1 MKVSQNFTSEFP
13 EKHGERW
20 KYQSKSKG
28 FPERPLWE
36 SPETQ
41 LRTYWTSTKM
51 LPQTEPNPPK
61 QRKKHK
67 TKIRTKPMP
76 AKNRYG
82 LLALTARETEV
93 LSLIAQG
100 KTNYEIG
107 VILSASTG
115 TICKHVE
122 HILCKLDVKNRTA
135 AAVIALA
142 AVARGAGRVSLRL
155 GLFLSWI
162 FSVFGGL
169 TVMGVAT

>member
-1 MKVSQNFTSEFP
+1 
-13 EKHGERW
+13 
-20 KYQSKSKG
+20 
-28 FPERPLWE
+28 
-36 SPETQ
+36 
-41 LRTYWTSTKM
+41 M
-51 LPQTEPNPPK
+51 LPQTKPKPPK
-61 QRKKHK
+61 QKKKHK
-67 TKIRTKPMP
+67 TEIRTKPMP

-82 LLALTARETEV
+82 LLGLTARETEV

-142 AVARGAGRVSLRL
+142 AVARAKNITQLVR
-155 GLFLSWI
+155 
-162 FSVFGGL
+162 
-169 TVMGVAT
+169 